1 MPRLTARALD
11 APYAFC
17 ISPGEMMNA
26 GPRAI
31 NHVQP
36 EPGPLECKKSPNV
49 DGTFEFAKM
58 PLMPPAFP
66 KMIGS
71 AALKPQSSTTSCTA
85 FTHVEPNRP
94 PDTNVAV
101 MTSALIIVP
110 TQRGTPATTVST
122 AAPAMS

>member
-1 MPRLTARALD
+1 
-11 APYAFC
+11 
-17 ISPGEMMNA
+17 
-26 GPRAI
+26 
-31 NHVQP
+31 
-36 EPGPLECKKSPNV
+36 
-49 DGTFEFAKM
+49 
-58 PLMPPAFP
+58 MPPAFP
-66 KMIGS
+66 RTIGS

-122 AAPAMS
+122 AAPAMSWPARIDSVASQISDATMARTVGP